1 MLDFKLS
8 LTIKIISS
16 LFFLISG
23 IVWKKL
29 LVPGSINYHYIFYRV
44 IITLSVLLL
53 IKFSLN
59 LDEITSVITFND
71 WVTCIIICL
80 FSFWGLYFYTQ
91 ALQNGRIS
99 FITPLNS
106 ISPIFSF
113 ITSLIIFNEVL
124 SISKYASLIVI
135 IVGLFLHQKNKWI
148 DFKISKEVLFTL
160 LFSIIWGISFIL
172 YLIPI
177 KKFGVLNFSIILEI
191 CVLASCIGLLYV
203 KEKRIIPLAQSNSH
217 LLLCILMGFLI
228 AGGSL
233 LSNFTLTLLP
243 VSLNVL
249 IGLVFEILVLAIGL
263 YFFREKLNT
272 KDWVLIG
279 FATIGSLLLLF

>member
-1 MLDFKLS
+1 
-8 LTIKIISS
+8 
-16 LFFLISG
+16 
-23 IVWKKL
+23 
-29 LVPGSINYHYIFYRV
+29 
-44 IITLSVLLL
+44 
-53 IKFSLN
+53 
-59 LDEITSVITFND
+59 LDEITLVPTFND
-71 WVTCIIICL
+71 WVVCIIICL

-203 KEKRIIPLAQSNSH
+203 KEKRIIPLTQSKSH
-217 LLLCILMGFLI
+217 LLLCMLMGFLV

-233 LSNFTLTLLP
+233 LSNFTLTVLP
-243 VSLNVL
+243 VSMNVL

-279 FATIGSLLLLF
+279 FATIGSFLLLF